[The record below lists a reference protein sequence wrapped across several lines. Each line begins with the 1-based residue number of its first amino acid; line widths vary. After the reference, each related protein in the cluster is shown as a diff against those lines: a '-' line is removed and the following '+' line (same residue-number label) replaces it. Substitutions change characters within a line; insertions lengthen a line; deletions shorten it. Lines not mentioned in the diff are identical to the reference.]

1 MSENDTKGIGCGVL
15 SYLETSGSM
24 LSMSSD
30 SHLTNNKP
38 VPTMAPTNSK
48 ETPVADYY
56 QHMNS
61 CNAKECQFDEADVC
75 PVIRQRVRLDDAP
88 IMQPS
93 LRQVGGSHYKTMAV
107 QPWDVV
113 DTWPLEQQVGAYRA
127 GALKYIM
134 RMGSKDESVQ
144 EIGKGIHYLEKL
156 TEVLKRIQAESK

>member
-1 MSENDTKGIGCGVL
+1 M
-15 SYLETSGSM
+15 
-24 LSMSSD
+24 
-30 SHLTNNKP
+30 
-38 VPTMAPTNSK
+38 
-48 ETPVADYY
+48 ADYY

-61 CNAKECQFDEADVC
+61 CTAMECQFDEADVC
-75 PVIRQRVRLDDAP
+75 PVIRQRVRPDDAP

-156 TEVLKRIQAESK
+156 TEVLKRIQAESKGTG